1 MALLQRLGGL
11 GSKSHSLVGESDS
24 VVEESHSVVGGRST
38 FHRPRS
44 VLDCFLGVGTN
55 PLEDPT
61 WLCPSVKITSRGFH
75 ERNACANEV
84 RSFRWAPRLFFQKD
98 FFELTITSASNTYP
112 ASAPRK
118 FGSACL
124 ADGPG
129 TRVVSFVVRPPAKV
143 TPCENHLTR
152 FQAEWKRHQHCGT
165 PRGSGVAPTDTDTP
179 RRTGLTDF
187 LIDFSCFH
195 LNSWSLARTWS
206 RRFLTL

>member
-11 GSKSHSLVGESDS
+11 GSKSHSLVGESDSVVEESHS

-75 ERNACANEV
+75 ERNTCANEV

-124 ADGPG
+124 ADRPG
-129 TRVVSFVVRPPAKV
+129 TRVVSFVVRPPGEGHTLRK
-143 TPCENHLTR
+143 PSD
-152 FQAEWKRHQHCGT
+152 QI
-165 PRGSGVAPTDTDTP
+165 SG
-179 RRTGLTDF
+179 
-187 LIDFSCFH
+187 
-195 LNSWSLARTWS
+195 
-206 RRFLTL
+206 